1 MNNHL
6 KKFIIRGI
14 IISLILFIAG
24 FFLFITILKEYFSFS
39 FPVLLVLIFLIT
51 VLFHRYLIRSVGESN
66 RKFPAKFLGAT
77 GIKMGL
83 YMILIII
90 YVVLDRGNAVP
101 FLLVFMIIYII
112 FTVFEVVSV
121 LNYLKANKEVS
132 S

>member
-6 KKFIIRGI
+6 KKFISRGI
-14 IISLILFIAG
+14 IISLILFISG

-39 FPVLLVLIFLIT
+39 FPVLLLVIFFIT
-51 VLFHRYLIRSVGESN
+51 VLFHRYLIRSVGGSN

-90 YVVLDRGNAVP
+90 YVILDRENAVP
-101 FLLVFMIIYII
+101 FLLVFMIVYLI
-112 FTVFEVVSV
+112 FTIFEVVSI
-121 LNYLKANKEVS
+121 LDYLKITRDK
-132 S
+132 

>member
-14 IISLILFIAG
+14 IISLILFITG

-39 FPVLLVLIFLIT
+39 FPVLLLVIFFIT

-90 YVVLDRGNAVP
+90 YVILDRENAVP
-101 FLLVFMIIYII
+101 FLLVFMIVYLI
-112 FTVFEVVSV
+112 FTIFEVISI
-121 LNYLKANKEVS
+121 LDYLKITRDK
-132 S
+132 

>member
-6 KKFIIRGI
+6 KIFISRGI

-39 FPVLLVLIFLIT
+39 FPVLLLVIFLIT
-51 VLFHRYLIRSVGESN
+51 VLFHRYLIRSAGESN
-66 RKFPAKFLGAT
+66 KKFPAKFLGAT

-90 YVVLDRGNAVP
+90 YVVLDRENAVP
-101 FLLVFMIIYII
+101 FLLVFMIIYLT
-112 FTVFEVVSV
+112 FTIFEVISV
-121 LNYLKANKEVS
+121 LKYINSTRN
-132 S
+132 

>member
-39 FPVLLVLIFLIT
+39 FPVLLVVIFLVT
-51 VLFHRYLIRSVGESN
+51 VLFHRYLIRSAGESN

-90 YVVLDRGNAVP
+90 YVVLDRENAVP
-101 FLLVFMIIYII
+101 FLLVFMIIYVI
-112 FTVFEVVSV
+112 FTVFEVISV
-121 LNYLKANKEVS
+121 LDYIKITKDK
-132 S
+132 

>member
-6 KKFIIRGI
+6 KKFIKRGI
-14 IISLILFIAG
+14 IIFLILFITG
-24 FFLFITILKEYFSFS
+24 FFLFITILREYFSFS
-39 FPVLLVLIFLIT
+39 FPVLLLVIFLIT
-51 VLFHRYLIRSVGESN
+51 ILFHRYLIRSVGESN

-90 YVVLDRGNAVP
+90 YVILDRENAVP
-101 FLLVFMIIYII
+101 FLLVFMIVYLI
-112 FTVFEVVSV
+112 FTIFEVVSV
-121 LNYLKANKEVS
+121 LNYLRIHKKVS

>member
-6 KKFIIRGI
+6 KKFIKRGI
-14 IISLILFIAG
+14 IIFLILFITG

-39 FPVLLVLIFLIT
+39 FPVLLLVIFLIT
-51 VLFHRYLIRSVGESN
+51 ILFHRYLIRSVGESN

-90 YVVLDRGNAVP
+90 YVILDRENAVP
-101 FLLVFMIIYII
+101 FLLVFMIVYLI
-112 FTVFEVVSV
+112 FTIFEVVSI
-121 LNYLKANKEVS
+121 LDYLKITRDK
-132 S
+132 

>member
-24 FFLFITILKEYFSFS
+24 VFLFTTILKEYFSFS
-39 FPVLLVLIFLIT
+39 FPVLLVVIFLVT
-51 VLFHRYLIRSVGESN
+51 VLFHRYLIRSTGESN

-90 YVVLDRGNAVP
+90 YVVLDRENAVP

-121 LNYLKANKEVS
+121 LNYLKTNKEVS